1 MQKTLILGCGIGG
14 IVTSNVLK
22 KIMGQDMQVTV
33 VDRKPDYHY
42 PGAFPLLMI
51 GQRSPESI
59 SRPLE
64 RLNRKN
70 IEFICDEI
78 MELDFENNRVLTT
91 QHILP
96 YDYLVI
102 ALGVEYRSESVPG
115 FDDYVLNA
123 YEFEDVIKIGEEIQN
138 FDSGRIVFFISSL
151 PFKCPPAPYE
161 IVFLL
166 DYFFRQRGNRKNV
179 ELVMVTPEV
188 SPEPLAGPKVG
199 QSVRKMLAD
208 RNIELITEAKILGV
222 EKDALILD
230 HGMVVK
236 GDLFLGIAP
245 HWTPKAI
252 RSTMLVDGN
261 GFVEVNPST
270 LETGLPNVYAI
281 GDVTA
286 LKLPVMEAYAPK
298 AGIFAHY
305 QAEVVARNIACLA
318 QGLSPRYR
326 YTGKGS
332 CIMHTGFGR
341 ARYSTVYYFAKPKP
355 FITLLRPSRVSYLA
369 KIAFEKYWLNFWV

>member
-1 MQKTLILGCGIGG
+1 MQKTLILGGGIGG
-14 IVTSNVLK
+14 IVASNVLK
-22 KIMGQDMQVTV
+22 KVMRQDMHVTV

-51 GQRSPESI
+51 GQRSPQSI
-59 SRPLE
+59 SRSLK

-78 MELDFENNRVLTT
+78 MEIDFENKRVFTT

-96 YDYLVI
+96 YDHLII

-115 FDDYVLNA
+115 FEDYVLNA
-123 YEFEDVIKIGEEIQN
+123 YEFEDVIKINKQIQN
-138 FDSGRIVFFISSL
+138 FFSGRIVFFISSL

-161 IVFLL
+161 MVFML
-166 DYFFRQRGNRKNV
+166 DSFFRQRGLRSKV

-199 QSVRKMLAD
+199 QSVRKMLAERD
-208 RNIELITEAKILGV
+208 IELITEAKILGV

-236 GDLFLGIAP
+236 GDMFLGVAP
-245 HWTPKAI
+245 HWTPRVI
-252 RSTMLVDGN
+252 RNTNLVDSN
-261 GFVEVNPST
+261 GFAIVNPST

-286 LKLPVMEAYAPK
+286 IRLPVIEAYAPK

-305 QAEVVARNIACLA
+305 QGEVVAHNIASLA
-318 QGLSPRYR
+318 RGTIPKFR
-326 YTGKGS
+326 YTGKGA
-332 CIMHTGFGR
+332 CIMYTGYGR
-341 ARYSTVYYFAKPKP
+341 ARYSSVHYFTKPAP
-355 FITLLRPSRVSYLA
+355 FITLLRPSFTSYLA
-369 KIAFEKYWLNFWV
+369 KLAFEKFWLNCWI

>member
-1 MQKTLILGCGIGG
+1 MQRTLILGGGMGG
-14 IVTSNVLK
+14 IVVSNVLK

-59 SRPLE
+59 SRPLK

-78 MELDFENNRVLTT
+78 IRIDFKKNRVITA
-91 QHILP
+91 QHILH

-102 ALGVEYRSESVPG
+102 ALGVEYRSESLRG
-115 FDDYVLNA
+115 FDDYVYNA
-123 YEFEDVIKIGEEIQN
+123 YEFEDVIKINKRIQD
-138 FDSGRIVFFISSL
+138 FYSGRIVFFISSL

-166 DYFFRQRGNRKNV
+166 DYFFRQRGIRNKV
-179 ELVMVTPEV
+179 ELVIVTPEV

-199 QSVRKMLAD
+199 QSVRRMLAE
-208 RNIELITEAKILGV
+208 RNIELITEAKILAV

-236 GDLFLGIAP
+236 GDMFLGIAP
-245 HWTPKAI
+245 HWTPRVI
-252 RSTMLVDGN
+252 RSTGLVDSN

-286 LKLPVMEAYAPK
+286 IKLPVMEAYAPK

-305 QAEVVARNIACLA
+305 QGEVVARNIACLA
-318 QGLSPRYR
+318 QGLIPRYR

-341 ARYSTVYYFAKPKP
+341 ARYSSVYYFARPKP
-355 FITLLRPSRVSYLA
+355 FITLMRPSRIAYLG
-369 KIAFEKYWLNFWV
+369 KIAFEKYWLNCWI